1 MALKKNSQGVDPSG
15 TPVENNK
22 DKPFLFK
29 TDFLIHKK
37 LATKNL
43 SISNADKIDNSSKEE
58 SDDLQKIITEAVNYF
73 KAELLLSHP
82 HSILIFYEYCIDSLV
97 KIFATNVDFEK
108 MMKST
113 NLQMISLMTTGF
125 RHAMFDFANNH
136 GKTSNPD
143 REHFQETIPTLFN
156 ESEFS
161 EIINSVVYLLKDFPN
176 QVKKAY
182 QWLIEDIEP
191 AKNQMDAILG
201 MMEILKDAGTKKF
214 NPESKKVK
222 NAAQKVIDE
231 CLHKNGDHKIYGI
244 QGREQFGIFT
254 PDKELLINI
263 SRILNYLDILSYG
276 KYLKVPTN
284 DPNDLKFQH
293 CEF

>member
-182 QWLIEDIEP
+182 Q
-191 AKNQMDAILG
+191 
-201 MMEILKDAGTKKF
+201 
-214 NPESKKVK
+214 
-222 NAAQKVIDE
+222 
-231 CLHKNGDHKIYGI
+231 
-244 QGREQFGIFT
+244 
-254 PDKELLINI
+254 
-263 SRILNYLDILSYG
+263 
-276 KYLKVPTN
+276 
-284 DPNDLKFQH
+284 
-293 CEF
+293 